1 MLKMTTKDVFA
12 NLKDKLEPVALKNRK
27 LTNVTGMLLTNRSI
41 FS

>member
-12 NLKDKLEPVALKNRK
+12 IIKEMVDPVALKNRK